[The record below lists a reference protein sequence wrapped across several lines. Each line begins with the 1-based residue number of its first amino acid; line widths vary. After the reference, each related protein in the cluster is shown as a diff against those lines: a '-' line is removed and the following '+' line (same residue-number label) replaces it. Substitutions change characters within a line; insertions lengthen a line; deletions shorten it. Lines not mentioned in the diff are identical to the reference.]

1 MPRKPTSEEKP
12 KPRLRRPKKAS
23 LPAETAAEPVTAP
36 ALDKAEIARLA
47 HSYWLERGGQGGSAE
62 EDWHRA
68 EQALTARAAAT
79 KVSAVSRN

>member
-23 LPAETAAEPVTAP
+23 LPAETVVVPVTAQP
-36 ALDKAEIARLA
+36 ALDQAEIARLA
-47 HSYWLERGGQGGSAE
+47 HSYWLGRGCKGGSAE

-68 EQALTARAAAT
+68 EQALKARGA
-79 KVSAVSRN
+79 SDQG

>member
-23 LPAETAAEPVTAP
+23 LPAETAAVPVTAQP
-36 ALDKAEIARLA
+36 ALDQAEVARLA

-68 EQALTARAAAT
+68 EQALKARAA
-79 KVSAVSRN
+79 SNQG